1 MMLLAVGL
9 LLVAVSVQAQETK
22 STSRVEQQHKY
33 THFQKG
39 QMKQS
44 EASLLAAIESPS
56 TGLQQ
61 TAIQSMRDLEQ
72 MDTAY
77 PFSSLI
83 GPLSEKLKNEKAD
96 KVVRMLAALAL
107 DELHSD
113 AGDAA
118 IRSVAENSTD
128 TGLQTLCQALQVRS
142 NME

>member
-1 MMLLAVGL
+1 MIRVMMFLAVGL

-77 PFSSLI
+77 PFSSMI
-83 GPLSEKLKNEKAD
+83 GPLSEKLKN
-96 KVVRMLAALAL
+96 
-107 DELHSD
+107 
-113 AGDAA
+113 
-118 IRSVAENSTD
+118 
-128 TGLQTLCQALQVRS
+128 
-142 NME
+142 